1 MYDIDFWV
9 TVLSDNGF
17 ICVTRENMLFGMWPL
32 KRLTVKN
39 DLSGYI
45 FDRSLNR
52 AFAII
57 K

>member
-9 TVLSDNGF
+9 TVVL
-17 ICVTRENMLFGMWPL
+17 ENMLFGMWPL

-57 K
+57 IPNLVN

>member
-9 TVLSDNGF
+9 TVLSDGGF